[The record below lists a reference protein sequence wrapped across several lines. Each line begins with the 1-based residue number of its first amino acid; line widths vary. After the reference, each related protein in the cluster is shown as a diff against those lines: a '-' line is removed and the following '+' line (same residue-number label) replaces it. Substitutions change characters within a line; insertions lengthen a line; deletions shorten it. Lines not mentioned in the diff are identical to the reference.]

1 VPELPSVRQPTDAR
15 AWINRLPRAVAP
27 QAAALLR
34 LLEAIEADPRV
45 RALQVR
51 GSLARGAADEFS
63 DVDTRVWIRDDEYD
77 AALADL
83 PSLART
89 VGTPL
94 DILFETPGSPYLFVQ
109 FVDGVQLELS
119 TRRTSEAKGWI
130 AGEVVLLDRDG
141 LLRDQYEPAD
151 AWDVGLWLG
160 WAWMHLFD
168 VDKYLRRGSPWEAL
182 TKLEEARALL
192 LRHHAAASGVTDPEF
207 GITSILDFG
216 GTLPDR
222 LEETVA
228 GLDAADLRRAAYAC
242 AELLATYDQRAFADY
257 VMGRLAS
264 RN

>member
-1 VPELPSVRQPTDAR
+1 
-15 AWINRLPRAVAP
+15 
-27 QAAALLR
+27 LR
-34 LLEAIEADPRV
+34 LLEAVEADPRM

-51 GSLARGAADEFS
+51 GSVARGAADEYS
-63 DVDTRVWIRDDEYD
+63 DLDSRIWIRDDEYD

-83 PSLART
+83 PALARA

-119 TRRTSEAKGWI
+119 TRRASEAKGWV

-141 LLRDQYEPAD
+141 LLRDQYEPAA

-168 VDKYLRRGSPWEAL
+168 VDKYLRRGSLWEAL
-182 TKLEEARALL
+182 SKLEEARALL
-192 LRHHAAASGVTDPEF
+192 LRHHAAETGVPEPEF
-207 GITSILDFG
+207 GLTSILDSG

-228 GLDAADLRRAAYAC
+228 ARNAADLRRAAYAC
-242 AELLATYDQRAFADY
+242 AELLATYEQRPFAHF
-257 VMGRLAS
+257 VLARLGNAGRSLGA
-264 RN
+264 

>member
-1 VPELPSVRQPTDAR
+1 MSEIPSVPQPSDAR
-15 AWINRLPRAVAP
+15 EWVNRLPRAVAP

-34 LLEAIEADPRV
+34 LLEAVEADPRM

-51 GSLARGAADEFS
+51 GSVARGAADEYS
-63 DVDTRVWIRDDEYD
+63 DLDSRVWIRDDEYD
-77 AALADL
+77 TALADL
-83 PSLART
+83 PSLARA

-119 TRRTSEAKGWI
+119 TRRTSEAKGWTT
-130 AGEVVLLDRDG
+130 GEVVLLDRDG
-141 LLRDQYEPAD
+141 LLRHQYEPAA

-160 WAWMHLFD
+160 WAWMHLFA
-168 VDKYLRRGSPWEAL
+168 VDKYLRRGSVWEAL
-182 TKLEEARALL
+182 IKLEEARTLL
-192 LRHHAAASGVTDPEF
+192 LRHYAAETGLTDPEF

-242 AELLATYDQRAFADY
+242 AELLAAYDQRPFADF
-257 VMGRLAS
+257 VMGRLAT